1 MISYNLFIDYIKNN
15 KLLIFSYICLYV
27 LSYALESIFL
37 PRLSANLFTNFSK
50 NKLNI
55 LYRSFIYITITWIII
70 QGILVVVGI
79 MDSKITPDLWV
90 KFRDYIVNN
99 LYYKYENNYQD
110 LELGKVSTEL
120 STIPG
125 NFIDFINLFF
135 ENILP
140 RILVLFVMIIYFFTI
155 NWKIGTL
162 FVLLLVPFA
171 SFYYF
176 KLNSCTLLSNE
187 RYQKFK
193 KLMEKFQ
200 DKFSNLATIYSSG
213 NMYKEMKES
222 QNQHNEYGS
231 FYSQQILCTN
241 YLKMIGFAFN
251 IVIFI
256 VMNMFTLYL
265 YFKKEINSATFIA
278 LFITFLYLVNHVSR
292 IAYQTPHLILR
303 MGIINETDKFL
314 ENITLNEEIRKE
326 NMKKEKIKIKNGSI
340 EFKNIYFKYPN
351 TNYEVLQNIQLK
363 VEPNS
368 KICILGT
375 SGSGKSTLLKL
386 LLKFYNTSNG
396 TILIDNND
404 IQKYDTNSIRQQISY
419 VNQNTKLFQDTIY
432 ENIRYSNPSLTNEI
446 IENKIK
452 EFGLQDIFK
461 NIQNNYNTQ
470 CGVQGNNLS
479 GGQRQTIILLR
490 EFLNNSKILI
500 LDEPTAAIDDHHK
513 KYIYNF
519 INKIGK
525 EKTTLVI
532 THDRSNLNIY
542 DKVYELKNGKLSE
555 YH

>member
-1 MISYNLFIDYIKNN
+1 MISYDLFLDYIKNN
-15 KLLIFSYICLYV
+15 KLLIFSYIFLYV

-37 PRLSANLFTNFSK
+37 PKLSANLFTNFSK

-55 LYRSFIYITITWIII
+55 IYKSFIYITITWIII
-70 QGILVVVGI
+70 QSIFVVVGV

-90 KFRDYIVNN
+90 KFRTYIVDN

-140 RILVLFVMIIYFFTI
+140 RLLVLLVMIIYFFTV
-155 NWKIGTL
+155 NWKIGAL
-162 FVLLLVPFA
+162 FVILLIPFV
-171 SFYYF
+171 SFYYY
-176 KLNSCTLLSNE
+176 KLNSCTILSNQ
-187 RYQKFK
+187 RYSNFK

-222 QNQHNEYGS
+222 QNQHNKYGA
-231 FYSQQILCTN
+231 FYSEQILCTN
-241 YLKMIGFAFN
+241 NLKMIGFGFN

-256 VMNMFTLYL
+256 VMNLFTLYL
-265 YFKKEINSATFIA
+265 YTKKEISSATFIA
-278 LFITFLYLVNHVSR
+278 LFITFLYLVNHISR

-314 ENITLNEEIRKE
+314 DKITLKE
-326 NMKKEKIKIKNGSI
+326 DIKKNNSEKEMIKIEKGKV
-340 EFKNIYFKYPN
+340 EFKNIHFKYPN
-351 TNYEVLQNIQLK
+351 TEYEVLQNINLLI
-363 VEPNS
+363 EPKN

-386 LLKFYNTSNG
+386 LLKFYTPSNG
-396 TILIDNND
+396 IILIDDKNIEN
-404 IQKYDTNSIRQQISY
+404 YDTNSIRQQISY
-419 VNQNTKLFQDTIY
+419 VNQNTKLFNDTIY
-432 ENIRYSNPSLTNEI
+432 ENIKYSNNKLTNEM

-452 EFGLQDIFK
+452 EFGLQEIFK
-461 NIQNNYNTQ
+461 NIQNNYNTK

-490 EFLNNSKILI
+490 EFLNNTKILI
-500 LDEPTAAIDDHHK
+500 LDEPTAAIDDYHK
-513 KYIYNF
+513 KFIYNF

-525 EKTTLVI
+525 EKTVIVI
-532 THDRSNLNIY
+532 THDKSNLNIY
-542 DKVYELKNGKLSE
+542 DKVYELKNGKLSK
-555 YH
+555 YN